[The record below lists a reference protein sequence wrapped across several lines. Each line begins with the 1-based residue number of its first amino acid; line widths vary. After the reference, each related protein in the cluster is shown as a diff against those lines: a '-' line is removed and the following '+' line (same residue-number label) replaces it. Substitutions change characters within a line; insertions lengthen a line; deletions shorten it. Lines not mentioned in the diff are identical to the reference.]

1 MLTPSGTW
9 ILISCRRALSSASS
23 SMSLLWMRISQ
34 WSQVSEPP
42 PQGDFLTGTL
52 SLFVGSGMG
61 PVIAVPVRSAI
72 CLIWLQ
78 TFSMFSMLGENS
90 RIRAFCVIQT
100 TLVDCPVGC
109 KSIKAHV
116 YIPYR

>member
-9 ILISCRRALSSASS
+9 ILMSCLRARSSASS

-42 PQGDFLTGTL
+42 PQGDFRTGTL
-52 SLFVGSGMG
+52 SLFVGKGIG
-61 PVIAVPVRSAI
+61 PVISVPVRSAI
-72 CLIWLQ
+72 CFIWLQ

-90 RIRAFCVIQT
+90 RILAFCVIPI
-100 TLVDCPVGC
+100 TLAVGSVGC